1 MSIENTARERGLPA
15 GRFVRWV
22 YREPQ
27 GWRPGLVGI
36 LGGTLIIV
44 AAPLYVESLQL
55 AWVAVGLHLVLVGVA
70 EFFPTD
76 RHLSANLLRAWA
88 TGIATGVI
96 LVDIAGLLGLS
107 VVDIAGLLGV

>member
-1 MSIENTARERGLPA
+1 MSTEYSGRERVLAA

-27 GWRPGLVGI
+27 GWRRGLFSI
-36 LGGTLIIV
+36 LAGGSISV
-44 AAPLYVESLQL
+44 ASLFYVVDLQL
-55 AWVAVGLHLVLVGVA
+55 AWVAVGLQLVMVGVA

-88 TGIATGVI
+88 TGIATGVAVVDMAAHFGVS
-96 LVDIAGLLGLS
+96 LVDIAGLLG
-107 VVDIAGLLGV
+107 V

>member
-1 MSIENTARERGLPA
+1 MSIENSGRERVLAA
-15 GRFVRWV
+15 GRFVRWI

-36 LGGTLIIV
+36 LGGILIIV
-44 AAPLYVESLQL
+44 GAPLYVESLQL
-55 AWVAVGLHLVLVGVA
+55 AWVAMGLQLVLIGVA

-88 TGIATGVI
+88 TGIATGVL
-96 LVDIAGLLGLS
+96 LVDIAGLLGVSL
-107 VVDIAGLLGV
+107 VDVAGLLGV

>member
-1 MSIENTARERGLPA
+1 MSIENRGRERVLAA

-22 YREPQ
+22 YRDPQ

-44 AAPLYVESLQL
+44 AAPLYVVSLQL
-55 AWVAVGLHLVLVGVA
+55 AWVAMGLQLVVIGVA

-88 TGIATGVI
+88 TGVATGVL
-96 LVDIAGLLGLS
+96 LVDIAGLLGVSLA
-107 VVDIAGLLGV
+107 DIAGLLGV

>member
-1 MSIENTARERGLPA
+1 MSIENPGRERVLAA

-44 AAPLYVESLQL
+44 AAPLYVVSLQL
-55 AWVAVGLHLVLVGVA
+55 AWVAMGLQLVLIGVA

-88 TGIATGVI
+88 TGIATGVL
-96 LVDIAGLLGLS
+96 LVDIAGLLGVSL
-107 VVDIAGLLGV
+107 VDIAGLLGV

>member
-1 MSIENTARERGLPA
+1 MSIENSGRRRVLAA

-55 AWVAVGLHLVLVGVA
+55 AWVAMGLQLVLIGVA

-88 TGIATGVI
+88 TGIATGVLLVDI
-96 LVDIAGLLGLS
+96 ADHLGISLVDIAGLLG
-107 VVDIAGLLGV
+107 I

>member
-1 MSIENTARERGLPA
+1 MSIENSGRERVLAA

-44 AAPLYVESLQL
+44 GAPLYVVSLQL
-55 AWVAVGLHLVLVGVA
+55 AWVAMGLQLVLIGVA

-88 TGIATGVI
+88 TGIATGVL
-96 LVDIAGLLGLS
+96 LVDIAGLLGVSL
-107 VVDIAGLLGV
+107 VNVAGLLGV

>member
-1 MSIENTARERGLPA
+1 MSIENSGRERAVAA

-22 YREPQ
+22 YREPR
-27 GWRPGLVGI
+27 GWGQGLVGI

-44 AAPLYVESLQL
+44 AAPLYVESFQLSWVALGLQL
-55 AWVAVGLHLVLVGVA
+55 VLIGVA
-70 EFFPTD
+70 ELFPTD

-96 LVDIAGLLGLS
+96 LVDIAGLLGVS
-107 VVDIAGLLGV
+107 PVDIAGLLGV

>member
-1 MSIENTARERGLPA
+1 MSTESPGRERVLPA
-15 GRFVRWV
+15 GRFVRWI

-36 LGGTLIIV
+36 LGGGSISV
-44 AAPLYVESLQL
+44 AALLYVVSLQL
-55 AWVAVGLHLVLVGVA
+55 AWVAVGLQLVLIGVA

-88 TGIATGVI
+88 TGVATGVG
-96 LVDIAGLLGLS
+96 LVDIAGLLG
-107 VVDIAGLLGV
+107 V

>member
-1 MSIENTARERGLPA
+1 MSIENSGRERVLAA

-44 AAPLYVESLQL
+44 AAPLYVETLQL
-55 AWVAVGLHLVLVGVA
+55 AWVALGLQLVLIGVA

-88 TGIATGVI
+88 TGIATGVL
-96 LVDIAGLLGLS
+96 LVD
-107 VVDIAGLLGV
+107 VAGLLGVSLMDVAGLLGV

>member
-1 MSIENTARERGLPA
+1 MSIENSGRHRVLAA

-27 GWRPGLVGI
+27 GWRPGLFAI
-36 LGGTLIIV
+36 LAGGSLSVV
-44 AAPLYVESLQL
+44 ALLYVVSLQL
-55 AWVAVGLHLVLVGVA
+55 AWVAIGLQLVVIGVA

-88 TGIATGVI
+88 TGVATGVL
-96 LVDIAGLLGLS
+96 LVDIAGLLGVSLA
-107 VVDIAGLLGV
+107 DIAGLLGV

>member
-1 MSIENTARERGLPA
+1 MSIDTSARERGSPA

-36 LGGTLIIV
+36 LGGTSIIA
-44 AAPLYVESLQL
+44 AAPLHVVSFQL
-55 AWVAVGLHLVLVGVA
+55 AWIAMGLHLVLIGVA

-107 VVDIAGLLGV
+107 LVDIAGLLGV